1 MDLSRKEIATLARY
15 TDVYRNNCERAI
27 RRIRRNK
34 DYLVA
39 RYENLGEEFC
49 KEDGIPHPD
58 QEIQMLKEL
67 KAEAVI
73 LKKKLQLIK
82 GKL

>member
-1 MDLSRKEIATLARY
+1 MDLSKKEIATLVRY
-15 TDVYRNNCERAI
+15 TDVYRNDCERAI

-49 KEDGIPHPD
+49 REDGIPHPD

-73 LKKKLQLIK
+73 IKKKLQLIR
-82 GKL
+82 GIV